1 MTAIADQHEAAI
13 GTIPF
18 IDMSERIAVIAII
31 NPAKCS
37 ECVILEF
44 VNEFSHY
51 FALQFPFEVT
61 SYQIGL
67 H

>member
-1 MTAIADQHEAAI
+1 
-13 GTIPF
+13 
-18 IDMSERIAVIAII
+18 MSERIAVIAII
-31 NPAKCS
+31 NAAKCS

-51 FALQFPFEVT
+51 LALQFPFEVT